1 MFLRLFLITLLMSF
15 LTACGGAAS
24 EGGDSSYDPRTFN
37 LSANELAC
45 TEFKAY
51 SQADQD
57 HILSQGGVEGFCSQS
72 EVLGTCQQSSY
83 EYSYSYNTI
92 YYKNSTNTNLAQ
104 SLKNACEQAQGSF
117 TFADSDA
124 NTGGSSEN
132 VIERTY
138 ITLQDTIACTEQT
151 SATLLGQNQIVSV
164 GGVEGSCSLEGYLG
178 ICQQT
183 AGGELSAINTVYY
196 ADEAGLRTADSLV
209 PECEHIGGIFVY
221 ADNPTPPDT
230 FAPILSEVTAIG
242 TVSTYTPSYT
252 FSSSEAGTISYIGA
266 CTSNNIIAVEG
277 TNSVTFSVLEAGFY
291 DNCRILVQDS
301 SGNTSSELNVSGFT
315 VNDISGPILSNVS
328 NIGISYINNPVL
340 TFTSSEAGTLGWGGS
355 CSSKVVSIIEGV
367 NRIELVSLNSGDYDD
382 CSLRAYD
389 NNTNP
394 GESILI
400 APFTVIVFDTDGD
413 GFTDFVEQEY
423 GTDPLDE
430 YSTTIGISSNTV
442 DFTDDNDKDGF
453 SDELEIWLNTDP
465 NNSEDAPLDLDNNL
479 IPDGFDSNSDILPP
493 KILAFKMSETEI
505 DIAEQTTISYSFTV
519 VDNLSGLSDLSIEL
533 TSPSGQRNIKSIP
546 PGLGKN
552 VYDFHLTS
560 SEFEPFSE
568 AGVWVVKSV
577 FLKDKARNWHFYTT
591 EELNDFGFNTQILV
605 KNDNSDVQAP
615 LLENFSI
622 TQSNLDVS
630 SGTAKLEYHLTTL
643 DDISGLN
650 NISIDIR
657 SPSGQ
662 SNSISSRGYIGNHH
676 TLVINGN
683 AFGRYSEAGTWS
695 VYAVALQDNADN
707 YHYYHTSELEQ
718 LGFDTQVTIINQ
730 NSDTEAPVLENF
742 SINVSQL
749 NISSGNASFNYDLI
763 ASDNSSGISYI
774 DIDLESPSG
783 QMKSVFISYL
793 GGKNYTLSRSS
804 GIFGEFAE
812 TGIWKVKSVL
822 MVDEANN
829 YYNYTNTKLSE
840 LGFSSQ
846 IMITN

>member
-1 MFLRLFLITLLMSF
+1 MFFRISLLTLLTSI
-15 LTACGGAAS
+15 LAACGGASGTES
-24 EGGDSSYDPRTFN
+24 EGQSYNPRTFS
-37 LSANELAC
+37 LSNNDLAC
-45 TEFKAY
+45 IEFTAY
-51 SQADQD
+51 TQADEHQ
-57 HILSQGGVEGFCSQS
+57 ILSQGGIEGFCSQS
-72 EVLGTCQQSSY
+72 DALGSCQQSST
-83 EYSYSYNTI
+83 EYSYSFNTI
-92 YYKNSTNTNLAQ
+92 FYKNAAGASSVQ
-104 SLKNACEQAQGSF
+104 SLKAVCEQSHGVF
-117 TFADSDA
+117 TITDP
-124 NTGGSSEN
+124 NTDGNSGTD
-132 VIERTY
+132 IERTY
-138 ITLQDTIACTEQT
+138 IIQQDVSACTEYT
-151 SATLLGQNQIVSV
+151 SSTQAGQNQIVGI
-164 GGVEGSCSLEGYLG
+164 GGIESSCPRDISLGT
-178 ICQQT
+178 CQRMP
-183 AGGELSAINTVYY
+183 GGEISRINTVYY
-196 ADEAGLRTADSLV
+196 PDEAGLRTAESLV
-209 PECEHIGGIFVY
+209 AGCEHIQGTFIFSGHMSNEDTT
-221 ADNPTPPDT
+221 APD
-230 FAPILSEVTAIG
+230 LSESTMIG
-242 TVSTYTPSYT
+242 AVNTYTPSYS
-252 FSSSEAGTISYIGA
+252 FNSSEAGTISYLGA
-266 CTSNNIIAVEG
+266 CSSSTTMANEG
-277 TNSVTFSVLEAGFY
+277 TNTIIFKILAAGFY

-301 SGNTSSELNVSGFT
+301 SGNTSSELIVSGFT
-315 VNDISGPILSNVS
+315 VNDASGPILSNVI

-340 TFTSSEAGTLGWGGS
+340 TFTSNEAGTLGWGGS
-355 CSSKVVSIIEGV
+355 CSSTEFSIIEGV
-367 NRIELVSLNSGDYDD
+367 NRIELVSLNSGVYDD
-382 CSLRAYD
+382 CSLTAYD

-394 GESILI
+394 GDSILI
-400 APFTVIVFDTDGD
+400 APFTIIIFDTDGD
-413 GFTDFVEQEY
+413 GFTDFVEREY

-465 NNSEDAPLDLDNNL
+465 NNSEDAPLDSDNNL
-479 IPDGFDSNSDILPP
+479 IPDGFDSNSDNLPP

-505 DIAEQTTISYSFTV
+505 DIVEQTTISYSFTV
-519 VDNLSGLSDLSIEL
+519 IDNLSGLSDLSIEL

-560 SEFEPFSE
+560 SEFEAFSE
-568 AGVWVVKSV
+568 AGVWVIKSV

-591 EELNDFGFNTQILV
+591 EELNDFGFNTQILI
-605 KNDNSDVQAP
+605 KNTNSDVQAP
-615 LLENFSI
+615 SLENFSI
-622 TQSNLDVS
+622 TQTHLDVS
-630 SGTAKLEYHLTTL
+630 SGTAKLEYNLTTL

-662 SNSISSRGYIGNHH
+662 SNSLSSRGYIGNNH
-676 TLVINGN
+676 TLIIDGN

-730 NSDTEAPVLENF
+730 NSDTEAPVLEAF

-763 ASDNSSGISYI
+763 VSDNSSGISYI

-783 QMKSVFISYL
+783 QMKSVLISYL
-793 GGKNYTLSRSS
+793 GGKNYSLSRSS
-804 GIFGEFAE
+804 GVFSEFAE

-822 MVDEANN
+822 MADEANN